1 MLVEK
6 DRLKQKMVEYVSN
19 QFWVNGKNPTFTEI
33 YEQFQHYASKGS
45 VSNYLDELV
54 KEKKVVKENKGNNVF
69 YGRPCIRLSTKVLIF
84 FVIIT
89 TLLSVFSLVTFKS
102 LEILSF
108 GLGGI
113 FVSFIWRLFGQ
124 R

>member
-6 DRLKQKMVEYVSN
+6 DKLKQKMVEYISN
-19 QFWVNGKNPTFTEI
+19 QFWVNGRNPTFTEI
-33 YEQFQHYASKGS
+33 YEQYQHYASKGS

-69 YGRPCIRLSTKVLIF
+69 YGRPCIHLSTKVLIF
-84 FVIIT
+84 FVIAT
-89 TLLSVFSLVTFKS
+89 PVLSIFSLITFNN
-102 LEILSF
+102 LEPLSF
-108 GLGGI
+108 GFGGI
-113 FVSFIWRLFGQ
+113 FVSILWRLFGQ

>member
-6 DRLKQKMVEYVSN
+6 DKLKQKMVEYVSN

-33 YEQFQHYASKGS
+33 YEQYQHYASKGS

-54 KEKKVVKENKGNNVF
+54 KEKQVVKENKGNNVF
-69 YGRPCIRLSTKVLIF
+69 YSRPRIFLSTKVLIF
-84 FVIIT
+84 FVLATPILHI
-89 TLLSVFSLVTFKS
+89 LSLMTFRSLVP
-102 LEILSF
+102 LSF
-108 GLGGI
+108 GFGSI
-113 FVSFIWRLFGQ
+113 FVSILWRLFGQ